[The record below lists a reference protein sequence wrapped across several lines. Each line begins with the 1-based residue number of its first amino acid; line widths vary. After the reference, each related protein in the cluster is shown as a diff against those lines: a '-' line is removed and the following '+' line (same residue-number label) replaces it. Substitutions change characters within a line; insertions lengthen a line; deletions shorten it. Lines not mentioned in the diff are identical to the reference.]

1 MKAIK
6 TSSADFESV
15 LSPLE
20 ADVLKVL
27 WPNKKLKVR
36 EIYNALKPN
45 RKVALSSVA
54 VILDRLY
61 QRKIVERDFETGRG
75 GIRYIYR
82 PVKDRKQFEASVVE
96 DAVNQL
102 INRFGQ
108 TAVSYFNE
116 RFSKK

>member
-6 TSSADFESV
+6 INSADFESV

-20 ADVLKVL
+20 ADVLKIL

-36 EIYNALKPN
+36 DIYSALTPN
-45 RKVALSSVA
+45 RKVALSSIA

-61 QRKIVERDFETGRG
+61 QRKIVKRECETGRG
-75 GIRYIYR
+75 GMRYIYY

-96 DAVNQL
+96 ETVNQL
-102 INRFGQ
+102 INRFGH

-116 RFSKK
+116 RFAKK